1 MAPHSRPYFLW
12 LCVLLLPDWHCEEK
26 VLGKHPASLLP
37 IVCGVDTMLTLTGT
51 GKSACH
57 SLCCSHS
64 SACLTT
70 ATQML
75 APKLKGD
82 HGTVLLGLLIGD
94 RE

>member
-1 MAPHSRPYFLW
+1 MASHSRPYFLW

-37 IVCGVDTMLTLTGT
+37 IVCGVDTIINTDR
-51 GKSACH
+51 H
-57 SLCCSHS
+57 WEVSLPQSLLS

-70 ATQML
+70 ATQMF

-82 HGTVLLGLLIGD
+82 HGTVLLGLLVGD